1 MSKLKIGLLAIAAGF
16 MFQAVAVQP
25 ASALSVQKPVVAEK
39 SDVTLARQ
47 RGHGMRRFGGGG
59 QRHGIYG
66 GGGRRH
72 GIYGGGFRR
81 HGFYGGG
88 YRRHYYRPRI
98 YIQPSYGYY
107 NSCRWLKRKAL
118 YTGSHYWWRRYQHCR
133 RGW

>member
-1 MSKLKIGLLAIAAGF
+1 MSKLKFGLLAIAAGF
-16 MFQAVAVQP
+16 MFQGAAVQP

-39 SDVTLARQ
+39 SDVTQVRQ
-47 RGHGMRRFGGGG
+47 RGGGV
-59 QRHGIYG
+59 RHFS
-66 GGGRRH
+66 GGRRH

-88 YRRHYYRPRI
+88 YRRHHYRPRI
-98 YIQPSYGYY
+98 YIAPSYGYY

>member
-16 MFQAVAVQP
+16 MIQGVAVQP
-25 ASALSVQKPVVAEK
+25 ASALPSQKPSIAANHG
-39 SDVTLARQ
+39 VTLAR
-47 RGHGMRRFGGGG
+47 H
-59 QRHGIYG
+59 RHGG
-66 GGGRRH
+66 VRHFSGVRRH
-72 GIYGGGFRR
+72 GIYGGHGFRR

-88 YRRHYYRPRI
+88 FRRHHYRPRI
-98 YIQPSYGYY
+98 YIAPSYGYY